1 MYRRFFKLIVLFLL
15 VEYSE
20 AQIKVGVYQY
30 GTNSRIENLSPFS
43 TALSDKLNDRVEV
56 ISFPGIFELVSA
68 AKTGMVDIAFLST
81 FGYRYLQQ
89 IDTQRLMVPLVSWD
103 FPDSIANSY
112 RTVFITWKGSGITGL
127 DQIKNEGNN
136 KNMLFVSPG
145 STSGNMVPRRM
156 LEAKGIPS
164 AELHFKSV
172 NFAGTHQSA
181 ARMVAH
187 KEADIAAIGS
197 NTYFDFILE
206 HPNSL
211 DLIAMSPHIPLG
223 PVMVNSRLSDKTKS
237 KLSDLFLNLHKTHLP
252 AFNALKEAWS
262 EAAEASSFRSI
273 NADDYLNI
281 FEPPGD

>member
-1 MYRRFFKLIVLFLL
+1 MRFFTLSVLFLF
-15 VEYSE
+15 VAGYIE

-56 ISFPGIFELVSA
+56 VSFPGIFELVSA
-68 AKTGMVDIAFLST
+68 AKSGQVDIAFLST
-81 FGYRYLQQ
+81 FGYSYLQQ
-89 IDTQRLMVPLVSWD
+89 IDTQHLMIPLVSWD
-103 FPDSIANSY
+103 FPDNITNSY

-136 KNMLFVSPG
+136 TKMLFVSPG
-145 STSGNMVPRRM
+145 STTGNLVPRMM
-156 LEAKGIPS
+156 LDANGISS

-172 NFAGTHQSA
+172 DFAGTHQSA

-237 KLSDLFLNLHKTHLP
+237 KLSDLFLNLHKTHSP

-273 NADDYLNI
+273 NVDDYLNI
-281 FEPPGD
+281 FGPPGD